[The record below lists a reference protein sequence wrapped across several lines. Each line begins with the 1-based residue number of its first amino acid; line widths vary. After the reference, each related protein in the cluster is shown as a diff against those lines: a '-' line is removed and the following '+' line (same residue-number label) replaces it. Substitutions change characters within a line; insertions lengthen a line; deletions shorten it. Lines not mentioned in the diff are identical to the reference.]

1 MLKSLDIHMKLN
13 SDEFMLEFVLRKG
26 LILGPKQTCFGLR
39 TWAQLENGLRLATLQ
54 QTLLNLLRVM
64 N

>member
-1 MLKSLDIHMKLN
+1 MLN